1 MADLAQIKRQ
11 SRHDLH
17 SQLAV
22 PAVLT
27 RTNTVVSE
35 ITARLHQNPFMQ
47 GDIDYQGYTERE
59 EDYVRVIL
67 EQRLHVER
75 GDRLYFPDY
84 NQTVVLIQRRPRTD
98 DSYETW
104 IVKEAPR

>member
-1 MADLAQIKRQ
+1 
-11 SRHDLH
+11 
-17 SQLAV
+17 
-22 PAVLT
+22 
-27 RTNTVVSE
+27 
-35 ITARLHQNPFMQ
+35 MQ

-67 EQRLHVER
+67 AQSLNVER

-84 NQTVVLIQRRPRTD
+84 NQTVVLFQRRPRTD

-104 IVKEAPR
+104 VVKEVPR